1 MEIWLAYEEDM
12 IAGAVTDGDMAEKW
26 TEENSTREIYEIPLL
41 DKTFAKMTV
50 EYNTKYEQ

>member
-12 IAGAVTDGDMAEKW
+12 IAGAFTDGDMAEKW
-26 TEENSTREIYEIPLL
+26 TEDNSTREIYEIPLL